1 MRTIIILTLLI
12 LSLSAC
18 RKEKSAPVKPAPT
31 PTVTVSFAEA
41 SVQEGQILYSVACV
55 ACHGPDAAG
64 IPGLG
69 SSLRDSEFVRSRS
82 DADLLAFIIQGRP
95 IDHPDNTSG
104 VAMPPRAGMP
114 NLQDNQIASIIAY
127 IRTLKGQS

>member
-1 MRTIIILTLLI
+1 MRTTLL
-12 LSLSAC
+12 LALLVLMLAAC
-18 RKEKSAPVKPAPT
+18 SQKESTSPKPAPT

-64 IPGLG
+64 ISGLG
-69 SSLRDSEFVRSRS
+69 PSLRDSEFVRSRS
-82 DADLLAFIIQGRP
+82 NTDLLAFIIQGRP

-114 NLQDNQIASIIAY
+114 NLQDSQIASIILY
-127 IRTLKGQS
+127 IRTLKGLS